1 MSNRIRFIKVRDV
14 KTPNRGNKGDAGID
28 FYVPNEL
35 KASEIRDLNKKTYNG
50 LRIFEWV
57 EKVDNKGIEDH
68 ISLQQN
74 GMVDHILLHPGA
86 RVIIPSGIKV
96 LIEPEDSWLV
106 AIDKSGVSTKKG
118 LMATAKAVDSNYTGE
133 IHICVT
139 NIGLEKQIIVPGEKL
154 IQFMHLP
161 VYLTEPELIDEEEFK
176 SISENW
182 GNRGE
187 NWQGSTDNK

>member
-14 KTPNRGNKGDAGID
+14 KSPNRGNKGDAGID

-50 LRIFEWV
+50 LRIFEG
-57 EKVDNKGIEDH
+57 VDNND
-68 ISLQQN
+68 L
-74 GMVDHILLHPGA
+74 VDHILLHPGA

-96 LIEPEDSWLV
+96 LIEPEESWLV

-139 NIGLEKQIIVPGEKL
+139 NIGLEKQVIVPGEKL

-161 VYLTEPELIDEEEFK
+161 VYLTEPELISEEEFN
-176 SISENW
+176 SLSEVW
-182 GNRGE
+182 GSRGE
-187 NWQGSTDNK
+187 NWQGSTDKQ

>member
-1 MSNRIRFIKVRDV
+1 MINRIRFIKVRDV

-35 KASEIRDLNKKTYNG
+35 KSSEIRDLNKKTYNG
-50 LRIFEWV
+50 LRI
-57 EKVDNKGIEDH
+57 IEDTNEVGKVK
-68 ISLQQN
+68 S
-74 GMVDHILLHPGA
+74 ILLHPGA

-96 LIEPEDSWLV
+96 LIEPEASWLV

-139 NIGLEKQIIVPGEKL
+139 NIGLEKQTIVPGEKL

-161 VYLTEPELIDEEEFK
+161 VYLTEPELISEEEFN
-176 SISENW
+176 SLSEGW
-182 GNRGE
+182 GSRGE
-187 NWQGSTDNK
+187 NWQGSTDKQ

>member
-35 KASEIRDLNKKTYNG
+35 KASEIRELNKKTYNG
-50 LRIFEWV
+50 LRV
-57 EKVDNKGIEDH
+57 IED
-68 ISLQQN
+68 IN
-74 GMVDHILLHPGA
+74 EVDRVKSILLHPGA

-96 LIEPEDSWLV
+96 LIEPEDSWMV

-118 LMATAKAVDSNYTGE
+118 LIATAKAVDSNYTGE

-139 NIGLEKQIIVPGEKL
+139 NIGLEKPIILPGEKL

-161 VYLTEPELIDEEEFK
+161 VYLTEPELISEEEFN
-176 SISENW
+176 SLSEVC
-182 GNRGE
+182 GSRGE

>member
-14 KTPNRGNKGDAGID
+14 KSPNRGNKGDAGID

-50 LRIFEWV
+50 LRIFEG
-57 EKVDNKGIEDH
+57 VDNND
-68 ISLQQN
+68 L
-74 GMVDHILLHPGA
+74 VDHILLHPGA

-96 LIEPEDSWLV
+96 LIEPDESWLV

-118 LMATAKAVDSNYTGE
+118 LIATAKAVDSNYTGE
-133 IHICVT
+133 VHICVT
-139 NIGLEKQIIVPGEKL
+139 NIGLEKQTIVPGEKI